1 MCWGRV
7 WGVECKF
14 GFVVVMVRERN
25 GRGEGGSVRRGQG
38 GQGMYRLSSRFQEGL
53 MNGDRENVRLSLIID
68 VM

>member
-14 GFVVVMVRERN
+14 GFVMVMVRERN
-25 GRGEGGSVRRGQG
+25 GGGEGGSVRRGQG

-53 MNGDRENVRLSLIID
+53 MNGD
-68 VM
+68 